1 MSPAAVWTLE
11 GGEPDEKCKLPVPM
25 TILVATL
32 ILSTTLSLGALA
44 SPIIKIVAAENF
56 YGNVAEQIGGD
67 EVSVTSIMSD
77 PNVNPREYESS
88 VEDAKAVAAAGLV
101 IENGG
106 GFDGWMDRLLSAFA
120 STSRIVLKAFN
131 LAVKKLPGNG
141 HVWYSVDNIQAVAVA
156 LSPSLQKLLPQSTE
170 VFLRNDRVF
179 QESPEPIREKMTVIS
194 SRYAGTPIG
203 LTETIY
209 LYQAVPLGLRVLT
222 PFAFQKAIAEGIVP
236 PTATTAE
243 TENQV
248 RQQQIRIL
256 ICNDQSISTVTIKA
270 QAEARA
276 ANIAAVGLTETVPPG
291 ETYQTSTLRQL
302 DELRSALIFAG
313 S

>member
-1 MSPAAVWTLE
+1 
-11 GGEPDEKCKLPVPM
+11 M